1 MAILTVDVFKQLFD
15 VDRITQLASD
25 SSRQFGTV
33 KYNETLVQLIITQA
47 EGVVKNALGIQY
59 TVVQL
64 EADAGIVRITAD
76 IAMYYLEQRRPPASP
91 ETARLYKLALHM
103 IDQLQKGEAKLTAV
117 SQLLPSGSETIPT
130 EAISTGFF
138 NLTQAE
144 QDVLNSQL

>member
-1 MAILTVDVFKQLFD
+1 VAILTVEVLKQLFD
-15 VDRITQLASD
+15 PDRIAQLASD
-25 SSRQFGTV
+25 SSRQFGSV
-33 KYNETLVQLIITQA
+33 KYSEPLVQTIVTQA
-47 EGVVKNALGIQY
+47 EGVVKNALGLQY

-64 EADAGIVRITAD
+64 EADAGIVRIVAD

-117 SQLLPSGSETIPT
+117 DQLLPSGNETEPT

-138 NLTQAE
+138 NLTAEEQA
-144 QDVLNSQL
+144 LLT